1 MFPNRDPTSQTL
13 ARALSQDWLHWS
25 VSRRGPPWV
34 DWAARLLTA
43 TGGLCWRFS
52 QSVFSERSRL
62 EKEETVRLEAG
73 RWKEEGEGTVRL
85 GGGRWKED
93 AAPALG
99 QGLAVR
105 NQYGKMLL
113 YATRAAPMRPLCR
126 VGVVPM
132 EYPKMLACGYSARA
146 RCGARVGCWA
156 NWLISACRSST
167 CAPVRARVCVALQA
181 RYRARRGDAT
191 ILGRF

>member
-1 MFPNRDPTSQTL
+1 MFPSNRDPTSQTL

-62 EKEETVRLEAG
+62 EDEGMLGAG
-73 RWKEEGEGTVRL
+73 RWKEDEGQPL
-85 GGGRWKED
+85 PCGRGWLSD
-93 AAPALG
+93 II
-99 QGLAVR
+99 
-105 NQYGKMLL
+105 NGKMLL

>member
-1 MFPNRDPTSQTL
+1 MFPSNRDPTSQTL

-73 RWKEEGEGTVRL
+73 RWKE
-85 GGGRWKED
+85 D

-126 VGVVPM
+126 VGVFPYGVS
-132 EYPKMLACGYSARA
+132 EDARM
-146 RCGARVGCWA
+146 RV
-156 NWLISACRSST
+156 
-167 CAPVRARVCVALQA
+167 
-181 RYRARRGDAT
+181 
-191 ILGRF
+191 